1 MNGIKIKPEQLSDA
15 VGKELDKYAKTTADK
30 VKEAVQDAADS
41 AVKELKSTSP
51 KKTGRYAR
59 SWRQKKA
66 KETSSEKEIIVHAGV
81 YQLTHLLENG
91 HAKRG
96 GGRVAGIPHIKPAEE
111 HAIEKL
117 ESEIQKGVEHG

>member
-1 MNGIKIKPEQLSDA
+1 MGNTKVKVDGLAGA
-15 VGKELDKYAKTTADK
+15 VEKELDKYAKDTAEK
-30 VKEAVQDAADS
+30 VKEAVEDAADS
-41 AVKELKSTSP
+41 AVKELRETSP
-51 KKTGRYAR
+51 KLTGRYRR
-59 SWRQKKA
+59 SWRKKIT
-66 KETSSEKEIIVHAGV
+66 KETSSEEEMTVYAGR

-117 ESEIQKGVEHG
+117 EEKIRKGIENG